1 MTCQHGWQKT
11 IVSIDKF
18 NKTIGNIVCWITI
31 PLILGMVYEVL
42 ARKLFL
48 APTIW
53 AYDMSRFLY
62 GALFMLGAGYA
73 LSKGVHIR
81 ADFLYRNFKTKTQ
94 GKIDFWLYLLF
105 YFPGL
110 IVFLYMTTIFV
121 QESIMRNER
130 GMDTTWMPYM
140 WPIKS
145 CLWFGIIF
153 LLIQGVS
160 ELFKSYYAMTKGR
173 WPWTRM
179 ISHLIDPAILGFI
192 LIGVMLFA
200 IFIGFPISFTLIF
213 LGFVFGYLGFGKLVF
228 YLMTL
233 QFSMVMTEQTLAAV
247 PLFVFMGIM
256 MEQAGLMERLFS
268 AFQMMLAK
276 VRGSLYY
283 AVLFVSVIFAAATGI
298 VGASVTILGIM
309 AAKSMNK
316 SGYDVKLAAGTI
328 TAGGTLG
335 ILIPPSIMLVVMG
348 PIMEIPV
355 TDLFAAAILPGILL
369 ACLYAA
375 YTTVRC
381 IINPKLGPTVPE
393 ELRAKSMKDVWI
405 ENFFLD

>member
-1 MTCQHGWQKT
+1 MSEKQSKLDISDEMIAERRGGSDKMPDDMPSWMANT
-11 IVSIDKF
+11 IIKIDKF
-18 NKTIGNIVCWITI
+18 SKIVGSIVCWILV
-31 PLILGMVYEVL
+31 PLIFAMTYEVL

-53 AYDMSRFLY
+53 AYDISRFLY

-153 LLIQGVS
+153 LLVQGVS

-173 WPWTRM
+173 WP
-179 ISHLIDPAILGFI
+179 G
-192 LIGVMLFA
+192 
-200 IFIGFPISFTLIF
+200 
-213 LGFVFGYLGFGKLVF
+213 
-228 YLMTL
+228 
-233 QFSMVMTEQTLAAV
+233 QE
-247 PLFVFMGIM
+247 
-256 MEQAGLMERLFS
+256 
-268 AFQMMLAK
+268 
-276 VRGSLYY
+276 
-283 AVLFVSVIFAAATGI
+283 
-298 VGASVTILGIM
+298 
-309 AAKSMNK
+309 
-316 SGYDVKLAAGTI
+316 
-328 TAGGTLG
+328 
-335 ILIPPSIMLVVMG
+335 
-348 PIMEIPV
+348 
-355 TDLFAAAILPGILL
+355 
-369 ACLYAA
+369 
-375 YTTVRC
+375 
-381 IINPKLGPTVPE
+381 
-393 ELRAKSMKDVWI
+393 
-405 ENFFLD
+405 

>member
-1 MTCQHGWQKT
+1 MTDKPTNLDISDEMIAERRGGSGKMPDDMPTWMAKT

-94 GKIDFWLYLLF
+94 GRIDFWLYLLF

-130 GMDTTWMPYM
+130 GMDTTWMPFM

-153 LLIQGVS
+153 LLVQGVS

-173 WPWTRM
+173 WP
-179 ISHLIDPAILGFI
+179 G
-192 LIGVMLFA
+192 
-200 IFIGFPISFTLIF
+200 
-213 LGFVFGYLGFGKLVF
+213 
-228 YLMTL
+228 
-233 QFSMVMTEQTLAAV
+233 QE
-247 PLFVFMGIM
+247 
-256 MEQAGLMERLFS
+256 
-268 AFQMMLAK
+268 
-276 VRGSLYY
+276 
-283 AVLFVSVIFAAATGI
+283 
-298 VGASVTILGIM
+298 
-309 AAKSMNK
+309 
-316 SGYDVKLAAGTI
+316 
-328 TAGGTLG
+328 
-335 ILIPPSIMLVVMG
+335 
-348 PIMEIPV
+348 
-355 TDLFAAAILPGILL
+355 
-369 ACLYAA
+369 
-375 YTTVRC
+375 
-381 IINPKLGPTVPE
+381 
-393 ELRAKSMKDVWI
+393 
-405 ENFFLD
+405 